1 MKIAISAESTV
12 DLTKELLNEFDIH
25 TVPFS
30 VILGAESKFDGEVPN
45 QELFNYVKE
54 TGQLPKTSA
63 VNQFQY
69 EEHFKALLNNYDA
82 VIHLT
87 LSSEMSSAYRNAV
100 TVSEQFKDK
109 VFVVDSRSLS
119 TGIALLALHARK
131 LANLG
136 KDPKDIVN
144 ELNEKTKEVQAS
156 FVIQSVD
163 YLYKGGRCSK
173 LAMLG
178 ANLFHICPQIV
189 VSEGKMDAGKKFRG
203 KYFDVVSNYVD
214 ETLEEFNNPDLDT
227 VFITYPSLDD
237 ETNIVNM
244 VKDKLIKRGFKHIYP
259 TYAGG
264 TIASHCGPNTIGIL
278 YFNKK

>member
-12 DLTKELLNEFDIH
+12 DLTKQLLEQFDIH

-30 VILGAESKFDGEVPN
+30 VILGEDAKLDGEVSN
-45 QELFNYVKE
+45 QVLFDYVKN
-54 TGQLPKTSA
+54 TKKLPKTSA

-69 EEHFKALLNNYDA
+69 EEHFKALLNNYDV
-82 VIHLT
+82 VIHFT

-100 TVSEQFKDK
+100 LASNEFNGK
-109 VFVVDSRSLS
+109 VFVVDSRTLS
-119 TGIALLALHARK
+119 TGIALLAIHARK
-131 LANLG
+131 LANEG
-136 KDPKDIVN
+136 IDPSEIVN
-144 ELNEKTKEVQAS
+144 QVKALIPNVQAS
-156 FVIQSVD
+156 FVIQSLD

-173 LAMLG
+173 LAMFG

-189 VSEGKMDAGKKFRG
+189 VKDGKMDAGKKFRG
-203 KYFDVVSNYVD
+203 KYFDVVSQYVD
-214 ETLEEFNNPDLDT
+214 ETLEEFNNPDLET

-237 ETNIVNM
+237 EANIVNM
-244 VKDKLIKRGFKHIYP
+244 VKEKLIKRGFKNIYP

-278 YFNKK
+278 YINK

>member
-1 MKIAISAESTV
+1 MRIAISAESTV
-12 DLTKELLNEFDIH
+12 DLTNELLKQFDIH

-30 VILGAESKFDGEVPN
+30 VILGDEAKLDGEVSN
-45 QELFNYVKE
+45 QVLFDYVKN
-54 TGQLPKTSA
+54 TKKLPKTSA

-69 EEHFKALLNNYDA
+69 EEHFKALLNNYDV
-82 VIHLT
+82 VIHFT

-100 TVSEQFKDK
+100 LASNEFNGK
-109 VFVVDSRSLS
+109 VFIVDSRTLS

-131 LANLG
+131 LASEG
-136 KDPKDIVN
+136 VDPSEIVN
-144 ELNEKTKEVQAS
+144 KVKALIPNVQAS
-156 FVIQSVD
+156 FVIQSLD

-173 LAMLG
+173 LAMFG

-189 VSEGKMDAGKKFRG
+189 VKEGKMDAGKKFRG
-203 KYFDVVSNYVD
+203 KYFDVVSQYVD
-214 ETLEEFNNPDLDT
+214 ETLEEFNNPDLET

-244 VKDKLIKRGFKHIYP
+244 VKEKLIKRGFKNIYP

-278 YFNKK
+278 YINK